1 MQQAVRGTSRTVTEA
16 HSEHDVTNFLAG
28 RMRDWRIVN
37 EGVASMNSSRLVSLV
52 VLCGG
57 LMAGTTAMAASD
69 YYIKLGGVEGESTGR
84 AQASSG
90 EVMSWSWGTSNASSA
105 AAGTGAGAGKVS
117 MSDLSATAPAAA
129 PRDAAS
135 GMATGKRQHKPVAM
149 DSGGA
154 SGTATG
160 ATATAAPS
168 GEVRSV
174 SVVVAEPGNATS
186 QQLDRACAS
195 GKHFDKVELS
205 MRGQVTELQDVAV
218 SSCSVAGKE
227 RKYELRGHVTLIK

>member
-1 MQQAVRGTSRTVTEA
+1 
-16 HSEHDVTNFLAG
+16 
-28 RMRDWRIVN
+28 
-37 EGVASMNSSRLVSLV
+37 MNSSRLVSLA

-69 YYIKLGGVEGESTGR
+69 YYLKLGGVQGESTER

-90 EVMSWSWGTSNASSA
+90 EVLSWSWGASNASSA
-105 AAGTGAGAGKVS
+105 VAGSGGGAGKAS
-117 MSDLSATAPAAA
+117 MSDLSATAPATA

-135 GMATGKRQHKPVAM
+135 GQATGKRQHKPVAM
-149 DSGGA
+149 DSGGTTGTTA
-154 SGTATG
+154 TATG
-160 ATATAAPS
+160 VATATAAPTS
-168 GEVRSV
+168 EVRSV

-186 QQLDRACAS
+186 QQLDRACAN

-205 MRGQVTELQDVAV
+205 MRGQVTEMQDVVV

-227 RKYELRGHVTLIK
+227 RRYELKGHVTLIK

>member
-1 MQQAVRGTSRTVTEA
+1 
-16 HSEHDVTNFLAG
+16 
-28 RMRDWRIVN
+28 
-37 EGVASMNSSRLVSLV
+37 MNSSRLVSLA

-69 YYIKLGGVEGESTGR
+69 YYLKLGGVQGESTER

-90 EVMSWSWGTSNASSA
+90 EVLSWSWGASNASSA
-105 AAGTGAGAGKVS
+105 VAGSGGGAGKVS
-117 MSDLSATAPAAA
+117 MSDLSATASATA

-135 GMATGKRQHKPVAM
+135 GQATGKRQHKPVAM
-149 DSGGA
+149 DSGGTT
-154 SGTATG
+154 GTT
-160 ATATAAPS
+160 TAAPS

-174 SVVVAEPGNATS
+174 NVVVAEPGNATS

-205 MRGQVTELQDVAV
+205 MRGQVTELNDVVV

-227 RKYELRGHVTLIK
+227 RRYELKGHVTLIK

>member
-1 MQQAVRGTSRTVTEA
+1 
-16 HSEHDVTNFLAG
+16 
-28 RMRDWRIVN
+28 MRDSPIVN
-37 EGVASMNSSRLVSLV
+37 EGVSSMNSSRLVSMA

-69 YYIKLGGVEGESTGR
+69 YYLKLGGVQGESTER

-90 EVMSWSWGTSNASSA
+90 EVLSWSWGASNASSA
-105 AAGTGAGAGKVS
+105 VAGSGGGAGKVS
-117 MSDLSATAPAAA
+117 MSDLSATASATA

-135 GMATGKRQHKPVAM
+135 GQATGKRQHKPVAM
-149 DSGGA
+149 DSGG
-154 SGTATG
+154 TTG
-160 ATATAAPS
+160 TATAAPS

-174 SVVVAEPGNATS
+174 NVVVADPGNATS

-205 MRGQVTELQDVAV
+205 MRGQVTELNDVVV

-227 RKYELRGHVTLIK
+227 RRYELKGHVTLIK

>member
-1 MQQAVRGTSRTVTEA
+1 
-16 HSEHDVTNFLAG
+16 
-28 RMRDWRIVN
+28 MRDWRIFN
-37 EGVASMNSSRLVSLV
+37 EGVSSMNGSRLVSLA

-69 YYIKLGGVEGESTGR
+69 YYLKLGGIQGESTER
-84 AQASSG
+84 VQASSG
-90 EVMSWSWGTSNASSA
+90 EVLSWSWGASNASSA
-105 AAGTGAGAGKVS
+105 VAGSGAGAGKAS
-117 MSDLSATAPAAA
+117 MSDLSATAPAAP

-149 DSGGA
+149 DSGGTT
-154 SGTATG
+154 GTATDVTG
-160 ATATAAPS
+160 IATAAPS

-205 MRGQVTELQDVAV
+205 MRGQVTELQDVVV

-227 RKYELRGHVTLIK
+227 RRYELKGHVTLIK